1 SEASLNDSLA
11 NRMRSFY
18 NSRNYEY
25 AWFFNDGIADYAS
38 TFLDM
43 QNDYIAY
50 FHDSSLYNP
59 QLQQLFDSVS
69 NIPYTVIASNNN
81 VLKTE
86 LTLTSQFFR
95 YARRAY
101 QGSNQL
107 DAKELEWFIPRKKI
121 NPVAVLDFLIKNRG
135 KNVEQ
140 YEPVNRQYNLLKN
153 YLLKYYTIKRNG

>member
-1 SEASLNDSLA
+1 MEKFISEASLNDSLA

-38 TFLDM
+38 TFLNM

-69 NIPYTVIASNNN
+69 NIHQTSNTPNSN
-81 VLKTE
+81 ILKTE
-86 LTLTSQFFR
+86 LMLTSQFLR

-121 NPVAVLDFLIKNRG
+121 KPVAELDSLIKNKG
-135 KNVEQ
+135 KNVKE
-140 YEPVNRQYNLLKN
+140 YEPVNRQ
-153 YLLKYYTIKRNG
+153 